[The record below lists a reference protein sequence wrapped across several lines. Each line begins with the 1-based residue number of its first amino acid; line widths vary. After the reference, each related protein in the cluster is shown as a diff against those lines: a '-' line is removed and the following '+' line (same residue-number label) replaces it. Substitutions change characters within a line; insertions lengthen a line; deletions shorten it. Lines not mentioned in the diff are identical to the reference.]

1 MGRVRKDAGRHWERL
16 AAEHVVR
23 AGLEIIERNYTCRFG
38 EIDLIGLDRKVLVII
53 EVKARS
59 ESRFGTAVESVDGRK
74 QQKILNAARHYLMR
88 NPKRAALP
96 LRFDVI
102 GIDAIDSARPR
113 LNWVRN
119 AFDAT

>member
-88 NPKRAALP
+88 NPKRATLP